1 MAAFSSTKN
10 QLARML
16 KAPALTEYM
25 ASIAQRGFVTKSR
38 PLQNAHLVSTEQF
51 GREDIEDII
60 SMSQYVS
67 LILPP
72 CRPRVPAVA
81 SVIFAHFPPFQAGG
95 REGRGGL
102 AR

>member
-67 LILPP
+67 TSPASSHSCRRLVPTAASAPVPP
-72 CRPRVPAVA
+72 V
-81 SVIFAHFPPFQAGG
+81 PPFQAGRG
-95 REGRGGL
+95 RRH
-102 AR
+102 AN